1 MRRPR
6 GPGGRF
12 LTGDEIRAL
21 EAQQQQQPQPSQQRP
36 ESSNGTNGKA
46 AEKESA
52 AVPVDAAKVEQ

>member
-21 EAQQQQQPQPSQQRP
+21 EAQQQQPSQSQPRP
-36 ESSNGTNGKA
+36 ESSNGANGKA
-46 AEKESA
+46 AEGDSA
-52 AVPVDAAKVEQ
+52 GASGTSAKVEA

>member
-21 EAQQQQQPQPSQQRP
+21 EAQQQQPQQSQQRP
-36 ESSNGTNGKA
+36 ESPNGTNGKA
-46 AEKESA
+46 AEGESA
-52 AVPVDAAKVEQ
+52 GVSGDLANVEA